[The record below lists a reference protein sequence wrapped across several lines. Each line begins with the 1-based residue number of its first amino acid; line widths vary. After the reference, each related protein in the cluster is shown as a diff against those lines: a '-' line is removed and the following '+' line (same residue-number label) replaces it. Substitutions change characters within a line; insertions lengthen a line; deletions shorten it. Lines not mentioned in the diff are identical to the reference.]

1 MMQVN
6 NINYI
11 VHVVICITRYYVKKK
26 EKIIWEFMIIDLCSV
41 DIKEQRNRFSK
52 LYLLLVEMRR
62 RGLSSYPHNIFL

>member
-26 EKIIWEFMIIDLCSV
+26 EKIIWEFMIIDLCRYKGTTESFFE
-41 DIKEQRNRFSK
+41 IIFAFSCNVTK
-52 LYLLLVEMRR
+52 RIIV
-62 RGLSSYPHNIFL
+62 LSP

>member
-26 EKIIWEFMIIDLCSV
+26 KKIWEFMIIDLCRYKGTTESFFK
-41 DIKEQRNRFSK
+41 I
-52 LYLLLVEMRR
+52 
-62 RGLSSYPHNIFL
+62 IFVF